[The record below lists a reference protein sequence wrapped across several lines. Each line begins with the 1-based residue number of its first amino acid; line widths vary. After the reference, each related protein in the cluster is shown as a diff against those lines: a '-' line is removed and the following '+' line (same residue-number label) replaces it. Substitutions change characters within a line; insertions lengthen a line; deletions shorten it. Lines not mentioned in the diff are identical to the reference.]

1 MANTQTSRPLS
12 PHLGVYRWTIT
23 MAMSTAHRIT
33 GIALYGGH
41 ALIVAWLVAMAATP
55 GAYETA
61 RGFAL
66 SIPGHIVLFLYS
78 WALFHHM
85 MGGIR
90 HFIWDTGH
98 GLQHPQRDQISWATL
113 IGGIGFTV
121 LFWIVAF
128 VALVD

>member
-1 MANTQTSRPLS
+1 MPKTHAARPLS
-12 PHLGVYRWTIT
+12 PHLDIYRWTIT

-41 ALIVAWLVAMAATP
+41 ALIVGWLVAMAATP

-61 RGFAL
+61 RAIAL
-66 SIPGHIVLFLYS
+66 SPLGLIVLFLYS

-98 GLQHPQRDQISWATL
+98 GLDHPTRDQLAWGTL
-113 IGGIGFTV
+113 AGGIGATL
-121 LFWIVAF
+121 LFWIVVL
-128 VALVD
+128 VAL